1 SHVFW
6 NKNYDIYI
14 SYGTLPITIDASY
27 DRRHVYFEDTTNTDE
42 DHWND
47 NQELYVYGFNPYI
60 RDDTKEN
67 ANADFDNDRLTNLNE
82 GSTYS
87 TDPLNPDTDLDL
99 IRDKDEMDG
108 ITTRY
113 IVDKGAKGY
122 LFYKEITPGYSKTF
136 SYKTSPFNPD
146 TDFDGQN
153 DYNDLIPLDYDMDGD
168 GKINYHSIAQPNSAC
183 YVERIAI
190 AANNDPNLE
199 RVDGAFVWD
208 DDIDDDKTSLTD
220 DWVWDLD
227 VDADGMPDKYEIKYG
242 CTTETLNPDADGI
255 MVWNQVGGNGWQH
268 PWIHN
273 ARYAV
278 LVAGGGDIDP
288 SKTLLVSGKIP
299 KRCIII

>member
-1 SHVFW
+1 MTI
-6 NKNYDIYI
+6 KNCMFM
-14 SYGTLPITIDASY
+14 
-27 DRRHVYFEDTTNTDE
+27 V
-42 DHWND
+42 
-47 NQELYVYGFNPYI
+47 FNPYI
-60 RDDTKEN
+60 REDTKEN

-146 TDFDGQN
+146 TDFEGQN
-153 DYNDLIPLDYDMDGD
+153 DYNDLVPLDYDMDGD
-168 GKINYHSIAQPNSAC
+168 GYINKADLTNPASNC

-190 AANNDPNLE
+190 AANNDNNLI
-199 RVDGAFVWD
+199 RDAYGNLVSDTD
-208 DDIDDDKTSLTD
+208 DDNDGINDYEDKD
-220 DWVWDLD
+220 M
-227 VDADGMPDKYEIKYG
+227 DADGMPDIYEVKYG
-242 CTTETLNPDADGI
+242 ELDIALYDADGEYGE
-255 MVWNQVGGNGWQH
+255 NQVNGQGWQN
-268 PWIHN
+268 PLIYN

-278 LVAGGGDIDP
+278 LIGGGDTDS
-288 SKTLLVSGKIP
+288 SKNWACFWKDTKEMYNNLVDNYNYLDENIYLHFWNHKKGYKD
-299 KRCIII
+299 KFERY